1 MLSSSTDLCLI
12 FIKTAE
18 AEDVTG
24 GAVAPSLPGRSDSGA
39 RARVTIGTPA
49 RTTTATVP
57 ATTTTAIA
65 TVTAAWRKLC
75 PYVKPSCSLSS
86 LGRCC
91 CCCRSKAVTPVLHL
105 GDPPHLPPWLLGTFA
120 PPSYGQRRT
129 PAPPPSCAI
138 HPRFLRPSSAGMG
151 ARGCAGSG
159 AWGTHGL
166 PFS

>member
-57 ATTTTAIA
+57 ATTTIAIA

-105 GDPPHLPPWLLGTFA
+105 GNPPTPTLAAWHICSSVIWAKKNPCPTPILCHPPTFSEA
-120 PPSYGQRRT
+120 QQCWDGGKGL
-129 PAPPPSCAI
+129 CWI
-138 HPRFLRPSSAGMG
+138 
-151 ARGCAGSG
+151 G

>member
-1 MLSSSTDLCLI
+1 MVIPNIGCIEMLSSSTDLCLI

-57 ATTTTAIA
+57 ATTTIAIA

-105 GDPPHLPPWLLGTFA
+105 GTPPTPHPGCLARLLLRHMGKEEPLPHPH
-120 PPSYGQRRT
+120 PVPS
-129 PAPPPSCAI
+129 
-138 HPRFLRPSSAGMG
+138 
-151 ARGCAGSG
+151 
-159 AWGTHGL
+159 THV
-166 PFS
+166 F